1 MVAIVELVNL
11 NQLLELLFLLL
22 HKAILYPRRSRDQLA
37 KVQKDVFVLTFHI
50 RCFCPDFPYFK
61 YILNKTFTCFS

>member
-22 HKAILYPRRSRDQLA
+22 HIAIIYPRQSGDQLD
-37 KVQKDVFVLTFHI
+37 KVQKEMFL
-50 RCFCPDFPYFK
+50 
-61 YILNKTFTCFS
+61 S

>member
-22 HKAILYPRRSRDQLA
+22 HIAIIYPSME
-37 KVQKDVFVLTFHI
+37 I
-50 RCFCPDFPYFK
+50 
-61 YILNKTFTCFS
+61 S